1 MNRKVFI
8 SMLIL
13 CISFLI
19 GLYILK
25 IFFPQEF
32 MLNIQNE
39 NLVKIGKYIDDNIWI
54 RYIVAGI
61 TAFITYWLFMCACK
75 RKLYLNWKEILIVI
89 GFIVAIR
96 LIGLWDNEVAT
107 HISICSFFLIPLICK
122 FDLKIATCIYA
133 FHGLAQILSL
143 KIRNLPMY
151 LTQINYATIFLLGIE
166 SYFWLLLFYIIFNYK
181 KEVNNNEKD

>member
-8 SMLIL
+8 SMLVL
-13 CISFLI
+13 CISFLV

-39 NLVKIGKYIDDNIWI
+39 NLIKIGTYIDNNLWLY
-54 RYIVAGI
+54 YICCGI
-61 TAFITYWLFMCACK
+61 TAFITYWLFMCSCK

-122 FDLKIATCIYA
+122 LDLKIATLIYV
-133 FHGLAQILSL
+133 FHGLAQVLSL
-143 KIRNLPMY
+143 KIRSLPMY
-151 LTQINYATIFLLGIE
+151 LVNVNFVTTLLIGLE
-166 SYFWLLLFYIIFNYK
+166 SYFWLLLFYIITNYK
-181 KEVNNNEKD
+181 KEG

>member
-8 SMLIL
+8 SMLVL
-13 CISFLI
+13 CISFLV

-32 MLNIQNE
+32 MLNIQSE
-39 NLVKIGKYIDDNIWI
+39 NLIKIGTYIDNNLWLY
-54 RYIVAGI
+54 YICCGI

-75 RKLYLNWKEILIVI
+75 RKLYLNWKEILIVV
-89 GFIVAIR
+89 GFIVIIR
-96 LIGLWDNEVAT
+96 LISLWDNEIAT

-122 FDLKIATCIYA
+122 LDLKIATCVYA
-133 FHGLAQILSL
+133 FHGFAQILSL

-151 LTQINYATIFLLGIE
+151 LVNSNFITILFMTLECYL
-166 SYFWLLLFYIIFNYK
+166 WLLLFYIIFNYK
-181 KEVNNNEKD
+181 KEG